1 MTCSPPG
8 SSVHGILQ
16 ARILEL
22 GLCPEDLKGSERQRQ
37 VLWDLKLV
45 QLEGPSLRKK
55 NMVSWV
61 MDGVH
66 SSGNECKLHWL
77 CRKWPPL
84 CREVIRSQ
92 LGLEEPLWPQHN
104 VRMEGSKVGNLTT
117 MKNGERNWETASG
130 TPSETS
136 TVHEGIREDWPLEEV
151 TWKETLW

>member
-1 MTCSPPG
+1 MNCSPSG

-22 GLCPEDLKGSERQRQ
+22 GLCPEDLKGSEQQRQ

-66 SSGNECKLHWL
+66 SSGNECKLH
-77 CRKWPPL
+77 
-84 CREVIRSQ
+84 
-92 LGLEEPLWPQHN
+92 
-104 VRMEGSKVGNLTT
+104 
-117 MKNGERNWETASG
+117 
-130 TPSETS
+130 
-136 TVHEGIREDWPLEEV
+136 
-151 TWKETLW
+151 